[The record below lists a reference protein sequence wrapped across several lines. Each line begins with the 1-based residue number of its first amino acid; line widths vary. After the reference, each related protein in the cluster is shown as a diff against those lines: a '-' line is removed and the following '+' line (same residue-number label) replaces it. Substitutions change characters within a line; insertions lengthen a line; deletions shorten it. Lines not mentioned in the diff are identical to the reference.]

1 MGNSGC
7 GARRDAE
14 AVKDNQR
21 LRLNAFE
28 GFSRL
33 IIAFQE
39 LTKNEFGTDEVD
51 DRVLASGTTNER
63 KLSTQRWCAR
73 YAKGR
78 TMKIAQG
85 SQ

>member
-28 GFSRL
+28 SVQFS
-33 IIAFQE
+33 
-39 LTKNEFGTDEVD
+39 VW
-51 DRVLASGTTNER
+51 LANSPFEQVVTRN
-63 KLSTQRWCAR
+63 
-73 YAKGR
+73 
-78 TMKIAQG
+78 
-85 SQ
+85 